1 MTSVSAIK
9 PFASA
14 RSKYASVARRVSLG
28 LSACLVAG
36 MMAAPVQAQA
46 QGSKVGFV
54 NLDRI
59 LRDSAPAKAAQ
70 IKLESEF
77 KSRDDEIQRLANAL
91 RSEYQKLDKD
101 GPVLSESDRVKR
113 ERNIS
118 NMDVD
123 LQRKQREFQEDLN
136 RRRNEE
142 FGSIIDNTN
151 AAIQRIAEQQNYDL
165 VLQNAVTVNPR
176 VDITDQ
182 VIQAMGK

>member
-14 RSKYASVARRVSLG
+14 RSKYASAARRVSIG
-28 LSACLVAG
+28 LSACLLAG
-36 MMAAPVQAQA
+36 LMAAPVQAQ
-46 QGSKVGFV
+46 GTKVGFV

-77 KSRDDEIQRLANAL
+77 KNRDDEIQKLANSL

-101 GPVLSESDRVKR
+101 GPVISESDRLKR
-113 ERNIS
+113 ERSIS
-118 NMDVD
+118 NMEAD

-142 FGSIIDNTN
+142 FGNIIDNTN
-151 AAIQRIAEQQNYDL
+151 ASIQRIAEQQNYDMI
-165 VLQNAVTVNPR
+165 LQNAVTVSPR

-182 VIQAMGK
+182 VIQSMGK

>member
-28 LSACLVAG
+28 LSACLVASV
-36 MMAAPVQAQA
+36 MAAPVQA

-59 LRDSAPAKAAQ
+59 LRDSSPAKAAQ

-77 KSRDDEIQRLANAL
+77 KSRDDEIQRLANTL

-142 FGSIIDNTN
+142 FGNIIDNTN

-165 VLQNAVTVNPR
+165 ILQNAVTVNPR